1 MQAGPGFLS
10 TFIYYFATTA
20 IVITTVVSQGTGLEI
35 ATGIPQQIGALGG
48 ALAGLV
54 GVYFN
59 RSVAIVVPFLE
70 KEKFLAE
77 LETLLTAMGYQLQA
91 EGNEVRVYARSGINK
106 WLSGRVFVKFEG
118 QEATIA
124 SRAVH
129 MRQIEPQ
136 IQANRVGD
144 RAAELKRS
152 RKNLD

>member
-1 MQAGPGFLS
+1 MQAGPSFLS
-10 TFIYYFATTA
+10 TFIYYFSTTA
-20 IVITTVVSQGTGLEI
+20 IVLTIVVSRATGLQI

-59 RSVAIVVPFLE
+59 RSVAIALPFAE
-70 KEKFLAE
+70 KKKFLVE
-77 LETLLTAMGYQLQA
+77 LETLLTAMGYQLQE
-91 EGNEVRVYARSGINK
+91 EGDEVRVYARSGINK

-136 IQANRVGD
+136 IQANRLSD
-144 RAAELKRS
+144 RAAALKRS
-152 RKNLD
+152 CKNLD